1 MQIELIETFLDLIE
15 TRSFN
20 RTGDRLGITQSTV
33 SGRVA
38 ALESALDVRLFTR
51 SRAGTDLTTEGLRFE
66 PHARTLRHEWHEAR
80 RRVQPQGNAAIT
92 LRLGIQNDL
101 AAGLIGDWMVEF
113 RARLPDCAFYIEPD
127 YSTQMCLDLLT
138 GALDFAVLFTPKAQP
153 DLHFTT
159 LGDMAYRLISSDTDN
174 AAGLTAARHIVPHFS
189 PAFAR
194 EHRAML
200 PHLALT
206 PVSVGQSL
214 TVSALLD
221 TMGGSGFVMEPTAHD
236 MAATGRFHLVK
247 DVAPMH
253 QPVFAATHLRN
264 RTSRLHR
271 ELLRIVQKH
280 FRKP

>member
-1 MQIELIETFLDLIE
+1 MQIELIVTFLDLIE

-20 RTGDRLGITQSTV
+20 RSAERLGITQSTV

-38 ALESALDVRLFTR
+38 ALESALDVRLFSR

-66 PHARTLRHEWHEAR
+66 PHARSLRHEWFEAR
-80 RRVQPQGNAAIT
+80 RRVSPQGNAAIT

-101 AAGLIGDWMVEF
+101 AAGLIGDWMAQF

-159 LGDMAYRLISSDTDN
+159 LGDMAYRLISSDTDQK
-174 AAGLTAARHIVPHFS
+174 AGLTPARHIVPHFS
-189 PAFAR
+189 PSFER
-194 EHRAML
+194 EHRTLL
-200 PHLALT
+200 PDLAIA
-206 PVSVGQSL
+206 PISVGQSQ
-214 TVSALLD
+214 TVTALL
-221 TMGGSGFVMEPTAHD
+221 TSMGGSGFVMEPTARE
-236 MAATGRFHLVK
+236 MVATGRFQVVR
-247 DVAPMH
+247 DVPTLH
-253 QPVFAATHLRN
+253 QPVFAATHIRN

-271 ELLRIVQKH
+271 ELLRIVKAH
-280 FRKP
+280 FSKP

>member
-20 RTGDRLGITQSTV
+20 RTGERLGITQSTV

-80 RRVQPQGNAAIT
+80 RRVRPQGDAAIT

-101 AAGLIGDWMVEF
+101 AAGLIGDWMAQF

-138 GALDFAVLFTPKAQP
+138 GTLDFAVLFTPKAQP

-159 LGDMAYRLISSDTDN
+159 LGDMAYRLISSDTDHT
-174 AAGLTAARHIVPHFS
+174 AGLTAARHIVPHFS
-189 PAFAR
+189 PSFER
-194 EHRAML
+194 EHRALL
-200 PHLALT
+200 PDLAIT
-206 PVSVGQSL
+206 AISVGQSL
-214 TVSALLD
+214 TVTALL
-221 TMGGSGFVMEPTAHD
+221 TKMGGSGFVMEPTARD
-236 MAATGRFHLVK
+236 MVATGRFHLVK

-253 QPVFAATHLRN
+253 QPVFAATHIRN

-280 FRKP
+280 FSKS

>member
-1 MQIELIETFLDLIE
+1 MHIELIETFLDLIE

-20 RTGDRLGITQSTV
+20 RTAERLGITQSSV

-38 ALESALDVRLFTR
+38 SLEASLNVRLFTR

-66 PHARTLRHEWHEAR
+66 QHARTLRHEWHEAR
-80 RRVQPQGNAAIT
+80 RRIQPQGDAAIT

-113 RARLPDCAFYIEPD
+113 RARLPECAFYIEPD

-138 GALDFAVLFTPKAQP
+138 GALDFAVLFTPKPQP

-159 LGDMAYRLISSDTDN
+159 LGDMAYRLISSDTDHST
-174 AAGLTAARHIVPHFS
+174 GLTPARHIVPHFS
-189 PAFAR
+189 PAFER
-194 EHRAML
+194 EHRALL
-200 PHLALT
+200 PNLAIT
-206 PVSVGQSL
+206 PISVGQSL
-214 TVSALLD
+214 TVTALLN
-221 TMGGSGFVMEPTAHD
+221 TMGGSGFVMEPTAHQ
-236 MAATGRFHLVK
+236 MVATGRFHMVK
-247 DVAPMH
+247 DVVAMH
-253 QPVFAATHLRN
+253 QPVFAATHIRN

-280 FRKP
+280 FITR